1 MILAISRRRIKE
13 GRFRRSSRSVIGPSG
28 IDGFPKKFPA
38 SIDISG
44 RGYRGNPQACDLVHK
59 VLDDSRTITRDESRG
74 GQSADP
80 SERKDLSSA
89 SFLFSLS
96 LAFGLFRF
104 LSKGESFSDLGK
116 RENSAPVL
124 TRIHCELPFRGYIR
138 TPSFDLPSIVRRPF
152 PTLIFAPL
160 RPLRR
165 GFVNLLPRVLA
176 NLGNTRGGWQGKEPL
191 EPKLQKTR
199 AERNSS

>member
-96 LAFGLFRF
+96 LS
-104 LSKGESFSDLGK
+104 LSVSFVFSRRAK
-116 RENSAPVL
+116 ASRIWANVKIAPP
-124 TRIHCELPFRGYIR
+124 C
-138 TPSFDLPSIVRRPF
+138 
-152 PTLIFAPL
+152 
-160 RPLRR
+160 
-165 GFVNLLPRVLA
+165 
-176 NLGNTRGGWQGKEPL
+176 
-191 EPKLQKTR
+191 
-199 AERNSS
+199 

>member
-1 MILAISRRRIKE
+1 MVSRKNFQRASIYLVADTAEIPKRAISSI
-13 GRFRRSSRSVIGPSG
+13 RSSTIQGRSRETSRAADSRLI
-28 IDGFPKKFPA
+28 PA
-38 SIDISG
+38 SERI
-44 RGYRGNPQACDLVHK
+44 YRVP
-59 VLDDSRTITRDESRG
+59 
-74 GQSADP
+74 
-80 SERKDLSSA
+80 LSYS
-89 SFLFSLS
+89 LSLS